1 MYLRATKTELEA
13 TGESA
18 EGMAE
23 TTSKLRA
30 SLYALSHQK
39 VDILD
44 SNGNYKSTFAIIK
57 EMGAAWSEMSDQ

>member
-30 SLYALSHQK
+30 SLLALSHQK

-44 SNGNYKSTFAIIK
+44 K
-57 EMGAAWSEMSDQ
+57 EG